1 MSEAEANDP
10 FGAEAPLVDLQEFPN
25 WILLEDEHLLVINKP
40 GWLVCHPSK
49 NGPLSS
55 LVGAARE
62 WCGVE
67 RLHLVSR
74 LDRETSGLVV
84 LAKNTLWAREL
95 QVALAQRRVSKSY
108 RAILEGELAEEK
120 VVDAGLASDRNSEI
134 VVRQKVTFGRIGK
147 SAVTEFHPLAVC
159 NGYTV
164 AEVIPV
170 SGRKHQIRAHAD
182 WLGHRVVADKLYGP
196 DEQLYLEFVNHG
208 WTERHAELLPMH
220 RQALHALRMTF
231 DLESG
236 PLTFTAPV
244 PSDMHGCWKRLTGED
259 WSED

>member
-1 MSEAEANDP
+1 MSASSANDP

-62 WCGVE
+62 WCGVD

-108 RAILEGELAEEK
+108 RAILEGELTEKK

-147 SAVTEFHPLAVC
+147 SAVTEFHPVAVH
-159 NGYTV
+159 NGYSI

-208 WTERHAELLPMH
+208 WTDRHAGLLPMN
-220 RQALHALRMTF
+220 RQALHALRMSF

-244 PSDMHGCWKRLTGED
+244 PSDMRDCWKRLTGED